1 MGPWPWPPGIC
12 CVSSDA
18 PRVETVNSLSTLLT
32 DALAALAQV
41 DPSPLFALSLLPY
54 LAFLWWAR
62 QIEGFPPLALKGF
75 GLTLVF
81 VAVTIG
87 AALIAQQ
94 QYGRQL
100 ADVDPLH
107 GGAEAFLTVANLLV
121 AVGFSLAARQA
132 MNKS

>member
-1 MGPWPWPPGIC
+1 MA
-12 CVSSDA
+12 DA
-18 PRVETVNSLSTLLT
+18 ING
-32 DALAALAQV
+32 ALAWLASI
-41 DPSPLFALSLLPY
+41 DPGPLFAGSLLPY

-62 QIEGFPPLALKGF
+62 QVKGFPPLALRGF

-87 AALIAQQ
+87 AAVIAQQ
-94 QYGRQL
+94 RYGRQL

-107 GGAEAFLTVANLLV
+107 GGAEAFLTLANLVV
-121 AVGFSLAARQA
+121 AAGFGLAVRAG

>member
-1 MGPWPWPPGIC
+1 MTG
-12 CVSSDA
+12 
-18 PRVETVNSLSTLLT
+18 LLQ
-32 DALAALAQV
+32 ALAGI
-41 DPSPLFALSLLPY
+41 DPGPLFVISLVPY

-62 QIEGFPPLALKGF
+62 QVDAFPKLALRGF

-87 AALIAQQ
+87 AALIAQAHF
-94 QYGRQL
+94 GRQL

-107 GGAEAFLTVANLLV
+107 GGAEAFLTLSNLLV
-121 AVGFSLAARQA
+121 VLGFSGVALGRP

>member
-1 MGPWPWPPGIC
+1 MA
-12 CVSSDA
+12 DA
-18 PRVETVNSLSTLLT
+18 ING
-32 DALAALAQV
+32 ALAWLAGI
-41 DPSPLFALSLLPY
+41 DPAPLFAGSLVPY

-62 QIEGFPPLALKGF
+62 QVKGFPPLALRGF

-87 AALIAQQ
+87 AAVIAQQ
-94 QYGRQL
+94 RYGRQL

-107 GGAEAFLTVANLLV
+107 GGAEAFLTLANLVV
-121 AVGFSLAARQA
+121 AAGFGLAVRAG